1 MKAWARSTENLTAA
15 ASNGV
20 PSLNFTPLRSVNVQV
35 LPSGD
40 ICHAVA
46 STGRSP
52 LMSSFRSTS
61 DS

>member
-1 MKAWARSTENLTAA
+1 MSAWARSTENLTAA
-15 ASNGV
+15 ESNGV
-20 PSLNFTPLRSVNVQV
+20 PSLNFTPLRRVSVYVFPV
-35 LPSGD
+35 GAT
-40 ICHAVA
+40 CHAVA